1 MKKTR
6 IFAGLMAAAVAA
18 TAMTAAVS
26 AYSLGD
32 KPLGKNWSLN
42 VTIPAEAFE
51 DLTAD
56 NYVTITFTPDADEQE
71 YWSIKPMDSSW
82 AFIDENGV
90 GGPEL
95 AEGKDAYPVQYD
107 WTSISFKVSADY
119 LDAIKE
125 SGMIIIGHSLVL
137 HELTITDGVVEEHA
151 SLASYDA
158 DDDGAADET
167 PSEETPTEETP
178 SDEAP
183 STATGNTAAAT
194 TDKTNA
200 DTGVEGVAAF
210 AGVAL
215 VAAAAVAISRKR
227 K

>member
-1 MKKTR
+1 
-6 IFAGLMAAAVAA
+6 MAAATAA
-18 TAMTAAVS
+18 MAMTAAAS

-42 VTIPAEAFE
+42 VTIPAEAFA

-95 AEGKDAYPVQYD
+95 ADGKDAYPVESD

-137 HELTITDGVVEEHA
+137 HELTITDDVVETHA
-151 SLASYDA
+151 PLGSNAEE
-158 DDDGAADET
+158 ET
-167 PSEETPTEETP
+167 PSEETPSEETP
-178 SDEAP
+178 SEETPSEEAPAEEAP
-183 STATGNTAAAT
+183 SNATGNTSAPT

-200 DTGVEGVAAF
+200 DTGVEGVAAV